1 MPKFK
6 ILCALFTALP
16 LCLAITQGA
25 YAADPLTSLQ
35 EQGALV
41 NRDPQTGQVNFI
53 GTKAQDSVSLPDKS
67 LLSAKS
73 SSEDSAA
80 LMMQTY
86 APAFGLSD
94 PKAQTQILKQDK
106 TTFRYQQMY
115 NGLPVIGG
123 ELIVNMTPQ
132 NTMSSMNGE
141 VASELS
147 LSTNPKIE
155 PSQALDVARTAVQQQ
170 YNLEA
175 TPIASTPELSV
186 YDPKLLEPSDAPARL
201 VWRMEV
207 TPVDPAAVREFV
219 LIDAQTG
226 DIALQFNEIAEAK
239 NRQTYTASQKKTL
252 PGISLCTEA
261 VGCSGTDKDTILAH
275 QYAGDTY
282 DFYFNNLG
290 RDSLNGAGLP
300 LISTA
305 HFDKNY
311 QNAFWSGKQMVYGDG
326 FSAAD
331 DVVGHELTHGVTQYT
346 SGLVYYA
353 QSGAINESFSDVFGE
368 LIDLGNGSG
377 TDTPAVRW
385 LIGEDIPG
393 IGAIRNMANPP
404 AYNDPDKVTSALYY
418 KGTADSAGVHTN
430 SGVNNKAA
438 YLMTDGG
445 TFNNKTVRGL
455 GIPKVAKI
463 YYEVQTK
470 LLTSG
475 SSYNDLYN
483 ALNQGCSNLVG
494 TAEIIAD
501 DCQQVRNATDAV
513 EMNAAI

>member
-1 MPKFK
+1 V
-6 ILCALFTALP
+6 
-16 LCLAITQGA
+16 Q
-25 YAADPLTSLQ
+25 
-35 EQGALV
+35 
-41 NRDPQTGQVNFI
+41 
-53 GTKAQDSVSLPDKS
+53 
-67 LLSAKS
+67 
-73 SSEDSAA
+73 
-80 LMMQTY
+80 
-86 APAFGLSD
+86 
-94 PKAQTQILKQDK
+94 KQ
-106 TTFRYQQMY
+106 Y
-115 NGLPVIGG
+115 
-123 ELIVNMTPQ
+123 E
-132 NTMSSMNGE
+132 
-141 VASELS
+141 
-147 LSTNPKIE
+147 
-155 PSQALDVARTAVQQQ
+155 
-170 YNLEA
+170 LEA
-175 TPIASTPELSV
+175 TPVATTPELSV
-186 YDPKLLEPSDAPARL
+186 YDPKLLESSDAPARL

-207 TPVDPAAVREFV
+207 TPVEPAAVREFV
-219 LIDAQTG
+219 LVDAQTG

-261 VGCSGTDKDTILAH
+261 AGCSGNDQDTILAH

-290 RDSLNGAGLP
+290 RDSLDGAGLP

-326 FSAAD
+326 LAVD
-331 DVVGHELTHGVTQYT
+331 DVVAHELTHGVTQYT

-368 LIDLGNGSG
+368 LIDLSNNAG
-377 TDTPAVRW
+377 TDTAETRW
-385 LIGEDIPG
+385 LIGEDIPSLG
-393 IGAIRNMANPP
+393 VIRNMANPP
-404 AYNDPDKVTSALYY
+404 AYNDPDKVTSPLYY
-418 KGTADSAGVHTN
+418 KGAADNAGVHIN

-445 TFNNKTVRGL
+445 TFNGKTVTGL
-455 GIPKVAKI
+455 GLFKVSKI

-483 ALNQGCSNLVG
+483 ALNQGCSNLIG
-494 TAEIIAD
+494 TAGITAD

-513 EMNAAI
+513 EMNAVI